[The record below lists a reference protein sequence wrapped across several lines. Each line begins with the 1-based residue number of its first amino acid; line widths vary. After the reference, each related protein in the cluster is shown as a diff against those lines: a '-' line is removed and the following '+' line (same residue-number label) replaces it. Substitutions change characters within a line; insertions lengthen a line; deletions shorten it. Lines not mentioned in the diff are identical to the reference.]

1 MPGYEMKGRV
11 VIVTGSSR
19 GIGRAAATLLAQ
31 RGARVVV
38 NGRDP
43 KALEETLALLRQGG
57 GEHHGV
63 VADMGDPS
71 GPPKLAADT
80 LTRFGQIDVLVNN
93 AGGEER
99 AMGAEE
105 IDETSWDRIVD
116 VNLKG
121 PFLCAQAVIGP
132 MKKQGHGMIVNVSSQ
147 GGRAYSQFGNAPYA
161 AAKAGLLGLTR
172 QLAWELGPHGISVNA
187 LAPGHVL
194 SSDWRARRWTDSTP
208 AERQEYVKKVP
219 LGRPG
224 EVEEIAAA
232 IAFLASDEASYITG
246 ATLDVNGGRFMF

>member
-1 MPGYEMKGRV
+1 MPGYEMNGRV

-19 GIGRAAATLLAQ
+19 GIGRAAARLLAE

-38 NGRDP
+38 NGRDRA
-43 KALEETLALLRQGG
+43 ALDETLGLLREIGG
-57 GEHHGV
+57 DHHGV
-63 VADMGDPS
+63 VADMGDPA
-71 GPPKLAADT
+71 GPRQLVGEALK
-80 LTRFGQIDVLVNN
+80 RCGQIDVLVNN

-99 AMGAEE
+99 QMGVEE
-105 IDETSWDRIVD
+105 VDEPSWDRIVD
-116 VNLKG
+116 INLKG
-121 PFLCAQAVIGP
+121 PFLCAQAVIEP
-132 MKKQGHGMIVNVSSQ
+132 MKQRGKGTIVNVSSQ

-161 AAKAGLLGLTR
+161 AAKAGLIGLTK

-187 LAPGHVL
+187 IAPGHVL
-194 SSDWRARRWTDSTP
+194 SSEWRAKRWIDSTP

-232 IAFLASDEASYITG
+232 IAILASDESSYITG